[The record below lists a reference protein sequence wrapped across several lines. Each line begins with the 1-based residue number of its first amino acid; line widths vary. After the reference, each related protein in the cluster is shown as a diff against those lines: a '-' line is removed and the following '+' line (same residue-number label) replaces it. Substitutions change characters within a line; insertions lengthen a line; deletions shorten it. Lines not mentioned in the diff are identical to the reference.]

1 MAEIT
6 AKLVSQLREE
16 TGAGMMDCKKAL
28 TEANGDIEEARTILR
43 KKGASKAGAKSESRT
58 ASEGIVDAY
67 VSESGGVGVL
77 LELNCETD
85 FVARNDAFRVL
96 AHELSKQVA
105 DAGKGYGSVADLL
118 SAKSTT
124 AGAEDKAVND
134 LVIENISRLGEKI
147 AVARFERFDASTA
160 NTAVGAYIH
169 KTDYK
174 TGVLVEVAADKEVT
188 NADALAQL
196 ARDVAMHVA
205 ATRPQY
211 LNPEEVPGALVEK
224 EREIARAKQDADPS
238 WANKPDAAK
247 TSMIEGQVRKYLE
260 QYVLVEQAFVRDPS
274 GKQKIKGLV
283 AETGKRV
290 GASVKIT
297 RFARFRVGESAAAA
311 AETADNA

>member
-96 AHELSKQVA
+96 AHELSRQVA
-105 DAGKGYGSVADLL
+105 DAGTEYGSVADLL
-118 SAKSTT
+118 GATSTT
-124 AGAEDKAVND
+124 AGAEGK
-134 LVIENISRLGEKI
+134 
-147 AVARFERFDASTA
+147 STA

-174 TGVLVEVAADKEVT
+174 TGVLVEVAADKELESY
-188 NADALAQL
+188 DALTQL
-196 ARDVAMHVA
+196 ARDVAMHIA

-211 LNPEEVPGALVEK
+211 LNPDEVPVELLEK

-260 QYVLVEQAFVRDPS
+260 QSVLVEQAYVRDPS

-283 AETGKRV
+283 AETGKSV

-297 RFARFRVGESAAAA
+297 RFTRFRVGETAAVEAGTDA
-311 AETADNA
+311 